1 MKKNKKS
8 LANKFIVE
16 GLNLAR
22 FLNVLLEKDIKLYN
36 IKRPEYNIIEFECS
50 IKDSYVVQQYANK
63 INLKVQKQNKGILKF
78 FSFLKN
84 RLGILV
90 GGIVAIVLFFISNQF
105 TMNFYVLGL
114 ENIEKSRVEAVLN
127 NHGIEKYKI
136 NNLIKKGYLRKVQ
149 SEVDK
154 REFHLEVT
162 EKYLD
167 YYNITYSYIG
177 KVMNRLEERLTPE
190 ELQTLEKVLNVMSDE
205 LMPEIELGNSR

>member
-1 MKKNKKS
+1 MLQDAFVKVYT
-8 LANKFIVE
+8 KF
-16 GLNLAR
+16 
-22 FLNVLLEKDIKLYN
+22 KLHFYT
-36 IKRPEYNIIEFECS
+36 
-50 IKDSYVVQQYANK
+50 
-63 INLKVQKQNKGILKF
+63 KF
-78 FSFLKN
+78 FERIQERETSLTTVETFCMEIIYSIN
-84 RLGILV
+84 NPTVNEFAR
-90 GGIVAIVLFFISNQF
+90 VANISSPN
-105 TMNFYVLGL
+105 
-114 ENIEKSRVEAVLN
+114 AA
-127 NHGIEKYKI
+127 YKI

-177 KVMNRLEERLTPE
+177 KIMNRLEERLTPE